1 MKKLILK
8 SLAVLMLL
16 LAPAWMA
23 FGQAVEIPIPE
34 DVTQVFDFLAS
45 YLTIAGLAMFLGE
58 FVIRWLKATER
69 WQKVVIVWILSIGC
83 SLFSMAVSVGY
94 LAGVIWW
101 EAVIWGVLSGVAANG
116 FFGGNIMFLK
126 SIVEWAISYLKAK
139 EPK

>member
-8 SLAVLMLL
+8 SLAVLVLL

-45 YLTIAGLAMFLGE
+45 YLTIAGLAMFIGE
-58 FVIRWLKATER
+58 FVIRWLKANER
-69 WQKVVIVWILSIGC
+69 WQKVVIVWVLSIGC
-83 SLFSMAVSVGY
+83 SLLSMAISVGY
-94 LAGVIWW
+94 LSDAIWW
-101 EAVIWGVLSGVAANG
+101 EAAVWGVLSGVAANG
-116 FFGGNIMFLK
+116 FFGGNILFLK
-126 SIVEWAISYLKAK
+126 SIVEWVIGYLKAK